1 LVGAQ
6 RFMERLPGGL
16 VYPVMERGATLSVGQ
31 RQLISF
37 VRALVYEPRVIVLDE
52 ATSSV
57 DSETEEMIQG
67 AIDKLM
73 EGRTAL
79 VIAHRLSTIQKA
91 DRIIVLDRG
100 EIKETGTHDELLRL
114 GGYYAQLYRM
124 QYASSEQL
132 AMNSERLPI
141 AGKSDK

>member
-1 LVGAQ
+1 
-6 RFMERLPGGL
+6 
-16 VYPVMERGATLSVGQ
+16 
-31 RQLISF
+31 
-37 VRALVYEPRVIVLDE
+37 
-52 ATSSV
+52 
-57 DSETEEMIQG
+57 IQH

-73 EGRTAL
+73 EGRTSL

-132 AMNSERLPI
+132 AVNNEQLPT
-141 AGKSDK
+141 D